1 MATCAVD
8 PIEGRFI
15 ACGGMDAKVHIFQI
29 NTDTKKEKNDQTIKL
44 ISKKHEFSGH

>member
-15 ACGGMDAKVHIFQI
+15 ACGGMDAKVHVFQI
-29 NTDTKKEKNDQTIKL
+29 NTDARNKKEKNDLTIKL
-44 ISKKHEFSGH
+44 I